1 MILCLPI
8 AFAVSVVV
16 SSVAV
21 SDEFINKKGITA
33 AVRVIIVIIN
43 VKILLPILNTFF
55 FLSKK

>member
-21 SDEFINKKGITA
+21 SDEFINIKGITA
-33 AVRVIIVIIN
+33 AVRVIIVISN